1 MGGPEVGG
9 VAVSQ
14 RRRRKEWQRHI
25 KGSLHDGQGTL
36 YLINQTLVLLH
47 LMMGMET

>member
-1 MGGPEVGG
+1 MVGVSLVDPVMGGPEVGG
-9 VAVSQ
+9 VAASQ

-36 YLINQTLVLLH
+36 YN
-47 LMMGMET
+47 